1 MSDFALPEQ
10 QARPSAP
17 APQAPPAPPVP
28 RAPEG
33 LLKAVVALLGLVALT
48 DLFAVFADL
57 NLANLI
63 GDDANFVATPVEDL
77 DAAESLYG
85 FVGTLQ
91 FTPFTAC
98 AVVFLVWFYRMRKY
112 IGALAQDAF
121 ERGAG
126 WAIGSWFIP
135 IGALWMPFRIAL
147 QMWNAATRSLS
158 AEPARYPSAWPVRLW
173 WSLFVLSTLAGRF
186 ASSRY
191 NAAESLTEI
200 RAAVLQTAVGDGLDI
215 LAAVAAAYFAI
226 RLTALHRRPAP
237 ESGYSALAQPGFPA
251 P

>member
-1 MSDFALPEQ
+1 MSDVAFPEQ
-10 QARPSAP
+10 QAWPSAP
-17 APQAPPAPPVP
+17 ASPVP

-33 LLKAVVALLGLVALT
+33 LLKAVVALLGLVALA
-48 DLFAVFADL
+48 DLFAVYADL

-63 GDDANFVATPVEDL
+63 GDDANFVATPVGDL
-77 DAAESLYG
+77 EAAENLYG
-85 FVGTLQ
+85 FAATLW
-91 FTPFTAC
+91 FTPYIAC
-98 AVVFLVWFYRMRKY
+98 VVVFLVWFFRMRKY

-135 IGALWMPFRIAL
+135 IGALWMPVRIAL
-147 QMWNAATRSLS
+147 QMWNAATRTWS

-173 WSLFVLSTLAGRF
+173 WSLFILTTLAGRF
-186 ASSRY
+186 TSGRY

-200 RAAVLQTAVGDGLDI
+200 RAAVLQTAVSDGLDI
-215 LAAVAAAYFAI
+215 LAAGAAAYFAI

-237 ESGYSALAQPGFPA
+237 EPGYSALVQPGFPA
-251 P
+251 AP